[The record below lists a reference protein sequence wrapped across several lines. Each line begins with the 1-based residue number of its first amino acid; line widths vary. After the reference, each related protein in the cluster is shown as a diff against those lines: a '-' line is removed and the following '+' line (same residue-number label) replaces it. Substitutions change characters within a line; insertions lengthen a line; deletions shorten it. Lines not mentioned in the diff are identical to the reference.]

1 MRKLAIIC
9 VLATFALGGTALAQ
23 DPNDM
28 DLNNIGIYLNPAGT
42 GSCGTIDADVPFTVY
57 LVLTRLTNPLVWG
70 WETKLVYENILK
82 GGHTFNTVNGEFID
96 AATREGEFIVGL
108 TEPLVAMG
116 GVVVLAELDVI
127 ISTAFGHDVNMP
139 SNIFIEGIYFS
150 LLPNGQPAYL
160 EAPGSEGVAL
170 WQAINGPETPQ
181 LSMNCD
187 CAPVAVEA
195 SSWGNLK
202 SLYR

>member
-1 MRKLAIIC
+1 MRKMVIIC
-9 VLATFALGGTALAQ
+9 VLATFALGGSAFAE

-42 GSCGTIDADVPFTVY
+42 GSCGAIDADIPFTVFV
-57 LVLTRLTNPLVWG
+57 VLTRLTNPEVWG
-70 WETKLVYENILK
+70 WEAKFVYENIL
-82 GGHTFNTVNGEFID
+82 GLGVSPYGDHID
-96 AATREGEFIVGL
+96 AGTREGEHIVGL
-108 TEPLVAMG
+108 AEPLMAMG
-116 GVVVLAELDVI
+116 GTAVVAEMHLM
-127 ISTAFGHDVNMP
+127 VNGALNDITQA
-139 SNIFIEGIYFS
+139 SNVYVQGTFFP

-160 EAPGSEGVAL
+160 EASGSDGVAL

-195 SSWGNLK
+195 SSWGNVK

>member
-1 MRKLAIIC
+1 MRKMVIIC
-9 VLATFALGGTALAQ
+9 VLAIFALGGSAFAE

-42 GSCGTIDADVPFTVY
+42 GSCGAIDADIPFTVFV
-57 LVLTRLTNPLVWG
+57 VLTRLTNPEVWG
-70 WETKLVYENILK
+70 WEAKFVYENIL
-82 GGHTFNTVNGEFID
+82 GLGVTPYGEYID
-96 AATREGEFIVGL
+96 AGTREGEHIIGL
-108 TEPLVAMG
+108 SGPLMAMG
-116 GVVVLAELDVI
+116 GMVVVAEIDLMVSGALNDV
-127 ISTAFGHDVNMP
+127 TQA
-139 SNIFIEGIYFS
+139 SNVYIEGTYFH

-160 EAPGSEGVAL
+160 DVSGSEGVAL

-195 SSWGNLK
+195 SSWGNVK